1 MPGLTD
7 GRVYSGRQAVELK
20 LVDEIGD
27 EKDAKRWLQ
36 KERAVAPGL
45 SVVEWKPKT
54 DSGGVLSW
62 LFGSI
67 ASGLGISAANFASLF
82 GQVSEGLRLDGL
94 VSLWHPAR
102 S

>member
-1 MPGLTD
+1 LTD
-7 GRVYSGRQAVELK
+7 GRVYSGRQALALK

-27 EKDAKRWLQ
+27 ERAAKRWLQ
-36 KERAVAPGL
+36 KERDLTPGL
-45 SVVEWKPKT
+45 SVVEWKPQAE
-54 DSGGVLSW
+54 SGGIWGW

-67 ASGLGISAANFASLF
+67 ASSLGTAAGNFASLF

-94 VSLWHPAR
+94 VSLWHPAG

>member
-1 MPGLTD
+1 
-7 GRVYSGRQAVELK
+7 
-20 LVDEIGD
+20 VDEIGD
-27 EKDAKRWLQ
+27 ERAAKRWLQ
-36 KERAVAPGL
+36 ENRDVTPGL
-45 SVVEWKPKT
+45 SVVEWKPRAE
-54 DSGGVLSW
+54 SGGLLSW

-67 ASGLGISAANFASLF
+67 ASSLGGSAANFASLF